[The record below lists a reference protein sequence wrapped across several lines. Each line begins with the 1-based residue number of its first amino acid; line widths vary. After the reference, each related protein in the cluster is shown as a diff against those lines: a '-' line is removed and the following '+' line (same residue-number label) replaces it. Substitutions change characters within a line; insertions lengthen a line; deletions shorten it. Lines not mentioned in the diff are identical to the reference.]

1 MKKKAGITIT
11 AMVLTIAMMA
21 APVSAGRGNFICGIF
36 DRWKLV
42 VSQLFGRGGEEAAD
56 EEKEPAGAEVALDSN
71 VISNNSRVM
80 KLSWTAAECDYY
92 EIQRDTRV
100 DFATADTKTTQNTE
114 YMFCTFG
121 PSYYHY
127 PAHLTYYFRVRPVT
141 GEVPGDWSDT
151 VIAPGTT
158 EESQE

>member
-56 EEKEPAGAEVALDSN
+56 EEKEPAGAEVTLDSN
-71 VISNNSRVM
+71 VVSHNSRVM
-80 KLSWTAAECDYY
+80 KLSWTSADCDYY
-92 EIQRDTRV
+92 EIQRDTRE
-100 DFATADTKTTQNTE
+100 DFATAETDTTQNTE
-114 YMFCTFG
+114 YMYCVFG

-141 GEVPGDWSDT
+141 GDVPGAWSDT
-151 VIAPGTT
+151 VIAQG
-158 EESQE
+158 S

>member
-11 AMVLTIAMMA
+11 AMVLAITLMA
-21 APVSAGRGNFICGIF
+21 APVCAGYGDFMYSIF
-36 DRWKLV
+36 DRWRLA
-42 VSQLFGRGGEEAAD
+42 VSQLFDRGVEEPVET
-56 EEKEPAGAEVALDSN
+56 EEKPASVEMTLDSN

-80 KLSWTAAECDYY
+80 KLSWTPAECDCY
-92 EIQRDTRV
+92 EIQRDTRA

-158 EESQE
+158 EETQE

>member
-56 EEKEPAGAEVALDSN
+56 EEKEPAGVEVALDSN
-71 VISNNSRVM
+71 VVSRNSRVM
-80 KLSWTAAECDYY
+80 KLSWTAAGCDYY
-92 EIQRDTRV
+92 EIQRDTRE
-100 DFATADTKTTQNTE
+100 DFATADTDTTQNTE
-114 YMFCTFG
+114 YMYCVFG

-141 GEVPGDWSDT
+141 GDVPGAWSDT
-151 VIAPGTT
+151 VIAQG
-158 EESQE
+158 S

>member
-92 EIQRDTRV
+92 EIQRDTRE
-100 DFATADTKTTQNTE
+100 DFATAETDTTQNTE
-114 YMFCTFG
+114 YMYCVFG

-141 GEVPGDWSDT
+141 GDVPGAWSDT
-151 VIAPGTT
+151 VIAQG
-158 EESQE
+158 S

>member
-36 DRWKLV
+36 DRWKLA

-56 EEKEPAGAEVALDSN
+56 EEKEPAGVEVALDSN
-71 VISNNSRVM
+71 VVSRNSRVM
-80 KLSWTAAECDYY
+80 KLSWTAAGYDYY
-92 EIQRDTRV
+92 EIQRDTRE
-100 DFATADTKTTQNTE
+100 DFATADTDTTQNTE
-114 YMFCTFG
+114 YMYCVFG

-141 GEVPGDWSDT
+141 GDVPGAWSDT
-151 VIAPGTT
+151 VIAQG
-158 EESQE
+158 S

>member
-71 VISNNSRVM
+71 VVSRNSRVM
-80 KLSWTAAECDYY
+80 KLSWTSADCDYY
-92 EIQRDTRV
+92 EIQRDTRE
-100 DFATADTKTTQNTE
+100 DFATADTDTTQNTE
-114 YMFCTFG
+114 YMYCVFG

-141 GEVPGDWSDT
+141 GDVPGAWSDT
-151 VIAPGTT
+151 VIAQG
-158 EESQE
+158 S

>member
-92 EIQRDTRV
+92 EIQRDTRE
-100 DFATADTKTTQNTE
+100 DFATAETDTTQNTE
-114 YMFCTFG
+114 YMYCVFG

-151 VIAPGTT
+151 VIAQG
-158 EESQE
+158 S

>member
-11 AMVLTIAMMA
+11 AMELTIAMMA

-56 EEKEPAGAEVALDSN
+56 EEKEPAGVEVALDSN
-71 VISNNSRVM
+71 VVSRNSRVM
-80 KLSWTAAECDYY
+80 KLSWTAAGCDYY
-92 EIQRDTRV
+92 EIQRYTRE
-100 DFATADTKTTQNTE
+100 DFATADTDTTQNTE
-114 YMFCTFG
+114 YMYCVFG

-141 GEVPGDWSDT
+141 GDVPGAWSDT
-151 VIAPGTT
+151 VIAQG
-158 EESQE
+158 S